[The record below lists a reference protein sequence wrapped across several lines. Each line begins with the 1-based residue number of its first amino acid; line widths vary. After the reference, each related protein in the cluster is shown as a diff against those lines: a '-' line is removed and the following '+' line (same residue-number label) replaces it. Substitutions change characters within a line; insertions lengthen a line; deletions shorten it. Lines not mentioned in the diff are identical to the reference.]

1 MMPPEL
7 LVSLGRSV
15 LKEVAIVIAPILGT
29 AVAVSLV
36 INIVQVL
43 TSLQD
48 NTISTVPR
56 LLACATAIFIL
67 LPWIVRHLGYYTAQ
81 TLSDFRPYLQ

>member
-1 MMPPEL
+1 MPPEQV
-7 LVSLGRSV
+7 VSLGRLV

-29 AVAVSLV
+29 AVVVSLV
-36 INIVQVL
+36 INVVQVL

-56 LLACATAIFIL
+56 LMACAAAVFIL
-67 LPWIVRHLGYYTAQ
+67 LPWIVRNLGSFTVQ
-81 TLSDFRPYLQ
+81 LLSDFHPYLR